1 MKVNELTKTLET
13 MPKNLDVKI
22 TSSGTVE
29 TLRGTK
35 VLDNVK
41 YFAFD
46 VDYTFYNDMPEVP
59 SLTVG
64 DLLDTLKDVP
74 ADYDVGIIAW
84 TVSGGY
90 EGSLDGTWMNSMIID
105 NVGFSTN
112 LLNTTKEFVVIET
125 TDNDDEE
132 RYGAAFKF

>member
-1 MKVNELTKTLET
+1 MKVNELTKILET

-41 YFAFD
+41 YFAFE
-46 VDYTFYNDMPEVP
+46 VDYTFYNDMPEVKP
-59 SLTVG
+59 LKVG
-64 DLLDTLKDVP
+64 ELLDTLKDVP
-74 ADYDVGIIAW
+74 VDYDVGIIAW

-105 NVGFSTN
+105 KIGLSTD
-112 LLNTTKEFVVIET
+112 LLNTTEDFVVIET

-132 RYGAAFKF
+132 RYGAAFKY